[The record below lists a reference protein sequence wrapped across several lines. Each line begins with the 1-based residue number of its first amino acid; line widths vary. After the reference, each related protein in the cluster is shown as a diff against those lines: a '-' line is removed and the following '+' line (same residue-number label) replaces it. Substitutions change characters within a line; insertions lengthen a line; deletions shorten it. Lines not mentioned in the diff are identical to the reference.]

1 MGCKWSEV
9 QILSPRP
16 QKAAELGSAAFFF
29 LGPRTERGRR
39 QGPTVPRRLA
49 WALVGLGAGGLLTA
63 CAGGPPL
70 RAEGEAPE
78 LVGVW
83 YTVEPGD
90 TLGAI
95 AGTHAVPLE
104 DLVEINGLVDP
115 DRLEVGQV
123 LFLYGVDEAVRRL
136 PPAEAPSE
144 GVAAPRF
151 RWPVVV
157 GTLSSGFGPRG
168 GRPHKGVDI
177 AAPPG
182 TPIFAAAAGKVV
194 YSDDKQRGYG
204 NLVILRHAGGYV
216 TVYAHNRRNLVDV
229 GDQVRQGSRIAEVGS
244 TGRSTGPH
252 LHFEIRVEGK
262 AIDPLIHLPA
272 R

>member
-1 MGCKWSEV
+1 VLRRFACTV
-9 QILSPRP
+9 
-16 QKAAELGSAAFFF
+16 AALGVAAL
-29 LGPRTERGRR
+29 LGG
-39 QGPTVPRRLA
+39 
-49 WALVGLGAGGLLTA
+49 
-63 CAGGPPL
+63 CAGGPPA
-70 RAEGEAPE
+70 RADEDVPE

-83 YTVEPGD
+83 YTVERGD
-90 TLGAI
+90 TLGGI
-95 AGTHAVPLE
+95 ARAHDVPLE
-104 DLVEINGLVDP
+104 DLAEINGLVDP

-136 PPAEAPSE
+136 PPGEPTAPGE
-144 GVAAPRF
+144 AAPRF
-151 RWPVVV
+151 RWPVEV

-168 GRPHKGVDI
+168 GRPHKGVDL

-252 LHFEIRVEGK
+252 LHFEIRVDGK